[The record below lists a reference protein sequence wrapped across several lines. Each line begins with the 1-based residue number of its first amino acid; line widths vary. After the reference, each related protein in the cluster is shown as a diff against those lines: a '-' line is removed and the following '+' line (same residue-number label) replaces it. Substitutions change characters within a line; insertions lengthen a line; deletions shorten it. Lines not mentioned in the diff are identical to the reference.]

1 VNKTADYPGTLSKT
15 IDSIQA
21 SLPIPEAGS
30 PSALKR
36 VQDIVSSQEN
46 LVRSMASGLENLVM
60 HYDNMAN
67 TLKGSESGV
76 DFTDEELVGEF
87 KTFFLPSL
95 ASIERNIVM
104 NRDTQELAAIMS
116 EMERDMKVIEE
127 FWYASFTHSRI

>member
-1 VNKTADYPGTLSKT
+1 MNKTADYPGTLSKT

-30 PSALKR
+30 PSALKS

>member
-1 VNKTADYPGTLSKT
+1 MNKTADYPGTLSKT

-30 PSALKR
+30 PSALKS

-87 KTFFLPSL
+87 KTFFFYRRLQVL
-95 ASIERNIVM
+95 KEI
-104 NRDTQELAAIMS
+104 
-116 EMERDMKVIEE
+116 
-127 FWYASFTHSRI
+127 